1 MEPKYINEEDPI
13 ANVLNDNGEFLY
25 GMNLAAAYEKFI
37 EWQNKILSNFIS
49 SNNQN
54 KLLLYFKDEISKEIY
69 VQDAT
74 SDEIVSFNLKKE
86 NSMFDNLEEIITV
99 FSKRNCFNNDGSL
112 NFSNYKVIEYDFTS
126 IEEEIEKIILPG
138 KKCFKWDTQK
148 FVTYGFEGY
157 RGKNSTVIIDF
168 IHKYNHI
175 SLKEKERQILFNF
188 SKEKRDLKY
197 FMFSLQ
203 SLIFYLINENYQS
216 ECSIKKIIDE
226 KANCINI
233 GEECKE
239 FFNNNPDFKLNT
251 LISIFEYIELL
262 CYPQILENANEE
274 YKIDIQQEEINK
286 INIYFNNNHG
296 KLVSKMLILPAVRKF
311 ISRFLGGKRE
321 EKEIKEN
328 ENLLYFLQSKEEF
341 WSKDI
346 FHNPEFDLEF
356 ENMLN
361 SFSVNVNQAINFYEV
376 LGGNKLE
383 MENFNESFLTYCL
396 NY

>member
-1 MEPKYINEEDPI
+1 MRKQI
-13 ANVLNDNGEFLY
+13 AL
-25 GMNLAAAYEKFI
+25 
-37 EWQNKILSNFIS
+37 
-49 SNNQN
+49 
-54 KLLLYFKDEISKEIY
+54 
-69 VQDAT
+69 
-74 SDEIVSFNLKKE
+74 
-86 NSMFDNLEEIITV
+86 
-99 FSKRNCFNNDGSL
+99 
-112 NFSNYKVIEYDFTS
+112 
-126 IEEEIEKIILPG
+126 
-138 KKCFKWDTQK
+138 
-148 FVTYGFEGY
+148 
-157 RGKNSTVIIDF
+157 
-168 IHKYNHI
+168 
-175 SLKEKERQILFNF
+175 
-188 SKEKRDLKY
+188 
-197 FMFSLQ
+197 
-203 SLIFYLINENYQS
+203 
-216 ECSIKKIIDE
+216 
-226 KANCINI
+226 I

-262 CYPQILENANEE
+262 CYPQILESVNEE
-274 YKIDIQQEEINK
+274 YKIDIKQEEINK

-296 KLVSKMLILPAVRKF
+296 KLISKMLILPAVRKF

-321 EKEIKEN
+321 EKEIKEF
-328 ENLLYFLQSKEEF
+328 ENLLYFFQSKEEF